1 MKQRS
6 LYLSLAIM
14 ALIGHVNAQ
23 DDTVIEETGTS
34 DLQTENENNTSD
46 TAVDEDGTETQPQ
59 EEEDATKPS

>member
-46 TAVDEDGTETQPQ
+46 TAVDEDGTETQP
-59 EEEDATKPS
+59 